1 MILSEYYS
9 HYFNNGGICPCC
21 NHLMTMHFGCTN
33 VACKDCV
40 KHMSEDELFK
50 KRAWG
55 YQRKRDKEKK
65 KYNQF
70 LRKLNARRKKNL
82 DKRQDKKYA
91 DVKHS

>member
-1 MILSEYYS
+1 
-9 HYFNNGGICPCC
+9 
-21 NHLMTMHFGCTN
+21 
-33 VACKDCV
+33 
-40 KHMSEDELFK
+40 MSEDELFK